1 MGELP
6 SYDLKRRAEE
16 DRLRLHETLSA
27 LRCRVRDEMNLEK
40 QARDRIGTL
49 CAVAALAGLGLGY
62 SVTGLFVS
70 R

>member
-6 SYDLKRRAEE
+6 SYDLKLRAEE
-16 DRLRLHETLSA
+16 DRRRLHQTFTA
-27 LRCRVRDEMNLEK
+27 LRCRVREEMNWEK
-40 QARDRIGTL
+40 QTRDRIGTI